1 MSKPKSNTT
10 EVSAAPKAKAAD
22 AVTKLKPIVQVD
34 WEDAWSNGD
43 YEYSQD
49 EIDERGPLICHSAG
63 FLVRDDKSGV
73 TLVTEIFD
81 ERNDPFRKIQ
91 HIPRG
96 MIRKV
101 TRLTMVEGGTPHV
114 VKKRKHNLVGVA

>member
-10 EVSAAPKAKAAD
+10 EVSAVPKAEAAD
-22 AVTKLKPIVQVD
+22 AVTNLKPIVRVD
-34 WEDAWSNGD
+34 WEDAWSSTGD
-43 YEYSQD
+43 YNQD
-49 EIDERGPLICHSAG
+49 DIDLHEPLICHSAG

-73 TLVTEIFD
+73 TLAVEIFD
-81 ERNDPFRKIQ
+81 ESDDPFRKVQ

-96 MIRKV
+96 MVRKV
-101 TRLTMVEGGTPHV
+101 TRLTMVEGGTTHV